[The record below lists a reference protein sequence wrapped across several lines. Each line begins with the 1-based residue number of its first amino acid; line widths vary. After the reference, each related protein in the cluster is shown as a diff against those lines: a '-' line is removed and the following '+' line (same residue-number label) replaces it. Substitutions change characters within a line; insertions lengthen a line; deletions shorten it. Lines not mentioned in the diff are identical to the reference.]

1 MGEGNI
7 IKHTSEDGKIT
18 YRENASAGLSGLREG
33 EEWVEAKDINTI
45 YVLVDNNS
53 HNTVAGVGRIAYGN
67 QYDEFIVEKE
77 NGKIITLGNELKLLE
92 SILEMGEKDIV
103 FTEEEKLELLSSVQ
117 AFQALTGSKSSSVS
131 KLKSFTG
138 ANGDW
143 IEIDFG
149 PQRR

>member
-1 MGEGNI
+1 MKIKSVNLTYGIICQENMGEGNI

-67 QYDEFIVEKE
+67 QYDEFIVEKVFFE
-77 NGKIITLGNELKLLE
+77 NANNTRIEYQLNP
-92 SILEMGEKDIV
+92 DYYV
-103 FTEEEKLELLSSVQ
+103 YLSSLDEENNLDMQEFYEEFSAYYNDRVTQ
-117 AFQALTGSKSSSVS
+117 QNKGM
-131 KLKSFTG
+131 
-138 ANGDW
+138 
-143 IEIDFG
+143 EH
-149 PQRR
+149 